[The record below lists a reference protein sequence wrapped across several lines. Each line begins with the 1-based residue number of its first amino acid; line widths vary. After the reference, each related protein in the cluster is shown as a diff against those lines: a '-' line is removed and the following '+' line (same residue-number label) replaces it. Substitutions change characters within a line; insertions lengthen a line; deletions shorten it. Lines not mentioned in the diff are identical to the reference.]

1 MSVEVEP
8 GEVPRFS
15 APRELFRHAVEN
27 FDVAPD
33 GQRIVGLRPAD
44 GDVSKPLTVI
54 ASWPSLIP
62 N

>member
-1 MSVEVEP
+1 MVVEVEP

-15 APRELFRHAVEN
+15 APRELFRHPIED
-27 FDVAPD
+27 FDVTPD

-44 GDVSKPLTVI
+44 GDRSKPL
-54 ASWPSLIP
+54 SLIENWTQRIP